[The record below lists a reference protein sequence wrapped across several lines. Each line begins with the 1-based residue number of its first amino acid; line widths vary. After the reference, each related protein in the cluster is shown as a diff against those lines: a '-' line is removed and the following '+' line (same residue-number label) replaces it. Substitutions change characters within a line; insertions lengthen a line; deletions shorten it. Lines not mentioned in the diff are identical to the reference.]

1 MFQIFS
7 TFVEQ
12 YICLLVF
19 LGKCVCTIK
28 CTPKKAAYLYAKV
41 GATLLMRFKYAAH
54 KNRNFFFLRTEHG
67 RQYFSLPRYG
77 NGPKHHKT
85 KHKKDLGDKS
95 FAALVSNFRSKAQRA
110 AHGRRN
116 FRRPTVR
123 RATKVN
129 FAAHMT
135 YGRRKNRGPYLHMGH
150 GNPER
155 GPYEVWATKQNVA
168 HEPYGPRK
176 LKTRPKRR
184 HRTSLLDFDAHTLG
198 FDCRTSKTVS
208 RPAS

>member
-1 MFQIFS
+1 MWYICWGCMLANLKANFICIYARHCNFQHWTSWMFQIFS

-85 KHKKDLGDKS
+85 KHKKEFAEEIFNYLQTNKS
-95 FAALVSNFRSKAQRA
+95 KFIPIL
-110 AHGRRN
+110 
-116 FRRPTVR
+116 
-123 RATKVN
+123 
-129 FAAHMT
+129 
-135 YGRRKNRGPYLHMGH
+135 
-150 GNPER
+150 
-155 GPYEVWATKQNVA
+155 W
-168 HEPYGPRK
+168 
-176 LKTRPKRR
+176 
-184 HRTSLLDFDAHTLG
+184 
-198 FDCRTSKTVS
+198 
-208 RPAS
+208 